1 MSKLEMRNL
10 SDAEIIESVKRG
22 NQTDYAI
29 LVDRYKNKAFSLLKR
44 LLKND
49 FDAEEVLQDC
59 FLKAYNGLESFKFES
74 SFSTWFYRIAYNTAV
89 SKLSLKKRKIENEM
103 ASIDDQLHLKYE
115 DNSTQ
120 IEQQELSELLAKL
133 IEQLPANYAAVINL
147 FYLNNLS
154 CEEISEV
161 MAISVAN
168 VKVMLY
174 RSRNSLKEI
183 ILKNKLTEEL
193 L

>member
-10 SDAEIIESVKRG
+10 TDAEIIESVKKG

-44 LLKND
+44 MLKND

-59 FLKAYNGLESFKFES
+59 FLKAYNGLENFKFES

-89 SKLSLKKRKIENEM
+89 SRLSLKKRKIENDM
-103 ASIDDQLHLKYE
+103 ASIDDQIHLSYS
-115 DNSTQ
+115 DNSADV
-120 IEQQELSELLAKL
+120 EQEELSVVLSRL
-133 IEQLPANYAAVINL
+133 IEKLPANYAAVINL
-147 FYLNNLS
+147 FYMNQLS
-154 CEEISEV
+154 CEEISEI
-161 MAISVAN
+161 MQISVAN

-183 ILKNKLTEEL
+183 ILKNNLTREL